1 MTNSLLGATPSK
13 NRLFIFLLIAGLVF
27 CKSTIVIAQTT
38 TFPSGSF
45 IINMGNTPQT
55 VNNSLKPYGMLYDL
69 LKNNSVPIS
78 WVINPAK
85 TKDGV
90 DFTHNGINYAGG
102 TFIIAAGF
110 RTAAVDA
117 RITFWQG
124 QGVVGA
130 TSVAPLTLPV
140 FRTLTAAPRWTLDRD
155 NGSIAAGFFTAAGIP
170 SSAHGGSSSSGWKLP
185 SQLGPCDDVFA
196 MPHADPTWAVHNN
209 LLNWNNTYKGAIWTG
224 CHAVSALENTY
235 NPANTSQQMNFLTQ
249 KVTTAGP
256 NITLPVNG
264 STNYSQNSLVL
275 WGNHADGSVPYLTN
289 TGGPQSGTIAPPSD
303 PVSQFLGRPDG
314 ATLNG
319 SEQIYVPVKGG
330 GWLPSTKIITWDDSP
345 PAANTTVGL
354 NPNVVIA
361 YGRAFGDN
369 NRGLVMYSGGHDNNK
384 GPVAEAVAIRR
395 AFFNFAFLSMEDK
408 IVNPSVNGILN
419 GSVVNPG
426 VPIPLSVTVPAPA
439 TLAGYT
445 FLWTSSC
452 GGTFASS
459 TTASSITFTPAA
471 VVGSVPCN
479 ISVKITD
486 PCGRESFDTKSITV
500 VCGLT
505 VGTTLVQPC
514 GASSN
519 GSIAMTISGGSGPY
533 TYTWTRT
540 EGGTGSGSGTT
551 ISGLAAGTYSVT
563 VTAANGC
570 ANTFSR
576 TLTTSPAIN
585 VTATPSSVLC
595 NGGATG
601 SISTTVSGG
610 TPGYTYLWSGGITT
624 PNRSGLIAGTY
635 NLTVTD
641 TRGCTGIASATVTQ
655 PAVISAT
662 PTITPANCFGQA
674 SGTITLAVAG
684 GTAPYTYLWNDGVT
698 TQNRTG
704 LATGTYS
711 VVITDSRGC
720 TLAVNSLAVT
730 QPAAALS
737 LTTSVV
743 NVNCNG
749 LNNGSA
755 TVTPA
760 GGTAPYTYNWNGT
773 PTGDGTATIT
783 GLGAGSYPVTVTD
796 ARGCTAVAT
805 ATVTQQ
811 SSLTFSAAFVRP
823 TCPASVVTLGNNGSI
838 TLTVAGG
845 TAPRTYAW
853 TASGGGIIPSGQATN
868 QNLTLLVAGTYSV
881 TITDANGCT
890 ATTAVTLTNI
900 NPNPVTPGVIKN
912 N

>member
-1 MTNSLLGATPSK
+1 MIKATTTSLETK
-13 NRLFIFLLIAGLVF
+13 RFFIPTVMVFFLYFNNAEVL
-27 CKSTIVIAQTT
+27 KAQTT
-38 TFPSGSF
+38 ETIASGSF
-45 IINMGNTPQT
+45 IINMGQTPQT
-55 VNNSLKPYGMLYDL
+55 VNNGLKPYGLLYDL
-69 LKNNSVPIS
+69 LKNNSVPIK

-90 DFTHNGINYAGG
+90 DFTHNGVNYAGG
-102 TFIIAAGF
+102 TFIIPAGF
-110 RTAAVDA
+110 RTTDVNN
-117 RITFWQG
+117 RIIFWQG

-155 NGSIAAGFFTAAGIP
+155 NGNIVTGFFAAAGIP
-170 SSAHGGSSSSGWKLP
+170 ASAYGGSSSNWKLP
-185 SQLGPCDDVFA
+185 SQLNACDDVFA
-196 MPHADPTWAVHNN
+196 LPHADPKWATHSN
-209 LLNWNNTYKGAIWTG
+209 LFNWNNTFKGAIWTG
-224 CHAVSALENTY
+224 CHAVSALENMY
-235 NPANTSQQMNFLTQ
+235 NPANTSQQTNFLTQ
-249 KVTTAGP
+249 KVTTAGSQ
-256 NITLPVNG
+256 IILPVNG
-264 STNYSQNSLVL
+264 STNYAQNSLVL
-275 WGNHADGSVPYLTN
+275 WGKHDDGTVPFLTN

-303 PVSQFLGRPDG
+303 PVSQFIGKPDG
-314 ATLNG
+314 AIAAGG

-345 PAANTTVGL
+345 PAKNTAIGI
-354 NPNVVIA
+354 NPSVAIA

-384 GPVAEAVAIRR
+384 GPVADAVAIRR

-408 IVNPSVNGILN
+408 IVNPAVSGIIN
-419 GSVVNPG
+419 GSVVTPG
-426 VPIPLSVTVPAPA
+426 VPVALSVTVPPPA
-439 TLAGYT
+439 TLSGYT
-445 FLWTSSC
+445 FQWSSTC
-452 GGTFASS
+452 GGTFSPS

-479 ISVKITD
+479 ITVKITD
-486 PCGRESFDTKSITV
+486 ACGRESFSTTSITV

-576 TLTTSPAIN
+576 T
-585 VTATPSSVLC
+585 
-595 NGGATG
+595 
-601 SISTTVSGG
+601 VSGG
-610 TPGYTYLWSGGITT
+610 TPGYTYLWTGGATT
-624 PNRSGLIAGTY
+624 PNRSGLAAGTY
-635 NLTVTD
+635 NVTVTD
-641 TRGCTGIASATVTQ
+641 TRGCTGTASAIVTQ
-655 PAVISAT
+655 PAVITAT

-674 SGTITLAVAG
+674 SGTITLVVAG
-684 GTAPYTYLWNDGVT
+684 GTAPYSFLWADGAT

-704 LATGTYS
+704 LAAGTYS
-711 VVITDSRGC
+711 VVVTDSRGC
-720 TLAVNSLAVT
+720 TLAVNSLAVA

-743 NVNCNG
+743 NINCNG

-755 TVTPA
+755 TVTPT

-783 GLGAGSYPVTVTD
+783 GLAAGSYPVTVTD

-805 ATVTQQ
+805 ATITETAP
-811 SSLTFSAAFVRP
+811 LTVSAAFVRP
-823 TCPASVVTLGNNGSI
+823 TCPPGVATLGNDGSI

-845 TAPRTYAW
+845 TAPRTYVW
-853 TASGGGIIPSGQATN
+853 TATNGGIIPGGQASN

-881 TITDANGCT
+881 TITDASGCT
-890 ATTAVTLTNI
+890 ATTSVTLTNI